1 MPVVLLINFTDPYKL
16 NEMTQTTTS
25 TPPTTTS
32 TPPTTTSTPPTTTST
47 TTATTTTTTTTTATT
62 TTTTIPA
69 QQTPGNRNFT
79 TKEEQDFGKDDSK
92 ITLITAVVVA
102 CVTYTCRVNFLPR
115 LSQKVWKTYLI
126 IGI

>member
-16 NEMTQTTTS
+16 NEMTQ
-25 TPPTTTS
+25 TTTS

-102 CVTYTCRVNFLPR
+102 CVTLLAGSIIFLVCHKRYGR
-115 LSQKVWKTYLI
+115 LTLL
-126 IGI
+126 